1 MAGVTDVFI
10 SYKREERDV
19 ARALA
24 GALQQHG
31 FSVWWDV
38 ELLAGDRFRSEIT
51 QILESARA
59 AVVIWSHASV
69 QSDFVLDEA
78 QRAARRRVLVPVRID
93 DCELPLGHGQLHAL
107 DLRAWNRE
115 PDAPEMAALVAS
127 LRRLVR
133 AAPAGAMPSVP
144 PGPPAAAP
152 APAPPFARRAWL
164 VGGLGVAALAAPAA
178 WWWRHSAPVNAPGP
192 MAGDGAASAG
202 AASAVP
208 ITPPA
213 STPVAEPVVGV
224 ASAVADRG
232 RARPPA
238 PAKTPAPAAAAVPR
252 APAPEATAAPS
263 PALSPAPSSAPPK
276 ADSAP
281 APAAAPAVPLA
292 VREVE
297 INVRFAQASPARGQS
312 VLAWLASRHL
322 QASST
327 PLYGVPASVANRL
340 YYSPD
345 HADAAAWLR
354 AGLQGT
360 VELELQPFEATD
372 AESRRQIRIVVGP

>member
-93 DCELPLGHGQLHAL
+93 DCELPLGYGQLHAL

-115 PDAPEMAALVAS
+115 PDAPEMAALVTS
-127 LRRLVR
+127 LRRLVP
-133 AAPAGAMPSVP
+133 AVPAGAVSSAP
-144 PGPPAAAP
+144 PGPSTAAP
-152 APAPPFARRAWL
+152 APVPPFARRAWL

-178 WWWRHSAPVNAPGP
+178 WWWRHAAPVNAPAL
-192 MAGDGAASAG
+192 MAGDGPASAG

-208 ITPPA
+208 LIPA
-213 STPVAEPVVGV
+213 ASAPAAEPVAGV

-238 PAKTPAPAAAAVPR
+238 PAKTPAPTAAAVPR
-252 APAPEATAAPS
+252 APAPEPAAVP
-263 PALSPAPSSAPPK
+263 SPAPSK
-276 ADSAP
+276 TET
-281 APAAAPAVPLA
+281 AAAPGIPLA

-312 VLAWLASRHL
+312 VLAWLAARHI
-322 QASST
+322 AATST
-327 PLYGVPASVANRL
+327 QLYGVPASVANRV

-360 VELELQPFEATD
+360 VELELQPFDATD